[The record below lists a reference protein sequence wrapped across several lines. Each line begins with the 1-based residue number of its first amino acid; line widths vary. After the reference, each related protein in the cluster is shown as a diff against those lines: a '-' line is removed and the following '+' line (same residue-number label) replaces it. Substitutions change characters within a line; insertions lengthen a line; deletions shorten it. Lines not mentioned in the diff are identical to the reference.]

1 MLDKRSSKLA
11 VILYK
16 KNIGSE
22 WIGVESGEPE
32 NFRGRDINV
41 AFTLGLIDN
50 DAKKKEHRL
59 GEVNVSDNSNPFKD
73 LSDEEKLIAE
83 KVPGSPIYYKD
94 YNGGGYAV
102 AIVNEIYEF
111 QYFDDKAMI
120 FLADMVNK
128 GKFLSKQKINKRIDE
143 ENIEKLDLSTYG
155 FGTVDIKY
163 LINFNLNNLRIL
175 DLRNNLLKIQGVFHL
190 SRGQFRNLES
200 LNLNYNEIGDEGMKY
215 ISNGSFRN
223 LLYLYLF
230 HNKISY
236 LGILDLVKD
245 DDFVKKLKL
254 LSLSENPIG
263 DVGIL
268 TMTQK
273 FWLKLEI
280 LKLNGTG
287 LTNIGIKHI
296 GTAPMP
302 NLKKLFI
309 EDNKIDIK
317 GVINTIKN

>member
-1 MLDKRSSKLA
+1 
-11 VILYK
+11 
-16 KNIGSE
+16 
-22 WIGVESGEPE
+22 
-32 NFRGRDINV
+32 
-41 AFTLGLIDN
+41 
-50 DAKKKEHRL
+50 
-59 GEVNVSDNSNPFKD
+59 
-73 LSDEEKLIAE
+73 
-83 KVPGSPIYYKD
+83 
-94 YNGGGYAV
+94 
-102 AIVNEIYEF
+102 
-111 QYFDDKAMI
+111 
-120 FLADMVNK
+120 
-128 GKFLSKQKINKRIDE
+128 
-143 ENIEKLDLSTYG
+143 
-155 FGTVDIKY
+155 
-163 LINFNLNNLRIL
+163 
-175 DLRNNLLKIQGVFHL
+175 
-190 SRGQFRNLES
+190 
-200 LNLNYNEIGDEGMKY
+200 MKY

-317 GVINTIKN
+317 GVINTINGLRINKTQVIYLNEDERKKEKEKRKKEKEKRKKEGKNK